1 MPNAIVSPH
10 APAPIG
16 PYSQAIRS
24 GNFLF
29 LSGQIPLSPVTGE
42 VVGTTAA
49 EQAEQILTNLCAVL
63 HAGGASPD
71 DVVKTTIFLVD
82 LADFAAV
89 NEVYGRT
96 FGRSGPP
103 PARST
108 VQVSALPR
116 GVRVEIEATA
126 QLASV
131 GA

>member
-1 MPNAIVSPH
+1 MPNAVHSPQ

-24 GNFLF
+24 GDFLF

-49 EQAEQILTNLCAVL
+49 QQAEQVLSNMRAVL
-63 HAGGASPD
+63 EAGGASPA

-96 FGRSGPP
+96 FGPQGVP

-116 GVRVEIEATA
+116 GVRLEIEAIA
-126 QLASV
+126 QLGAS
-131 GA
+131 